1 MSIGSTVTA
10 LERAN
15 AANKVAQAATTPVA
29 KRGMFAMVE
38 RRHRYSSLLCGAYA
52 GYVGFTPCIVTS
64 VDRAGIVKEVKLTG
78 QSWTLKRR
86 DWDQIMVDSAAKIA
100 NPEGVCAM
108 LVDDRGFAVEYR
120 AKNEAI
126 RAFKA
131 AAGSP

>member
-1 MSIGSTVTA
+1 MSIETTITS
-10 LERAN
+10 LKRAKAICN
-15 AANKVAQAATTPVA
+15 EANRVPVA

-38 RRHRYSSLLCGAYA
+38 RPHSYSSLLHGAYA